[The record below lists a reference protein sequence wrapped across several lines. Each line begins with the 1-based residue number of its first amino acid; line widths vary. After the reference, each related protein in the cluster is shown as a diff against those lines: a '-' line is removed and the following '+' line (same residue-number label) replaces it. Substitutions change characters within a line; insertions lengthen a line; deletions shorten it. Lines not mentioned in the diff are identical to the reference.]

1 LPSRASTPER
11 DAEGGVR
18 PAWSASS
25 TATRSTSRSAG
36 RREKDRGELG
46 RCTSSPLTGRAG
58 TIAQTTQRTDA
69 QRELLAAT
77 GVQPP
82 ARITALQPA

>member
-1 LPSRASTPER
+1 VTPKAGSGVVRFVDGDTIHVEVGGTPREGSRRA
-11 DAEGGVR
+11 R
-18 PAWSASS
+18 PLLLV
-25 TATRSTSRSAG
+25 T
-36 RREKDRGELG
+36 
-46 RCTSSPLTGRAG
+46 LTGRAG

-77 GVQPP
+77 GVQPL